1 MQLLRM
7 ENKKT
12 STSET
17 LAIAHFEKER
27 WPGTRVSERAFMELL
42 RRRHQ
47 QTSWDDFLELT
58 TELQEE
64 RWVRMW

>member
-17 LAIAHFEKER
+17 LAITHFEKER

-47 QTSWDDFLELT
+47 QTS
-58 TELQEE
+58 
-64 RWVRMW
+64 